1 MEVREYLRPRLTN
14 LHTGEA
20 SYQHGQETCIL
31 AGRLHF
37 LMPFHIRRKRLKMQR
52 DKFRRASALG
62 KRRSLLLIPAA
73 IKFETYKYALPY

>member
-1 MEVREYLRPRLTN
+1 
-14 LHTGEA
+14 
-20 SYQHGQETCIL
+20 
-31 AGRLHF
+31 